1 MNAEKKIVKTD
12 FLVIGSGISGLSFAL
27 KIATH
32 FKDATVTIVTKNEKS
47 ESNTKY
53 AQGGIATVWD
63 KTVDSFEQHIQDT
76 LVAGDGICNE
86 KIVRM
91 VVKEAPDRLQEL
103 IDWGTQFDKTKDGD
117 YSLGREGGHSQDR
130 ILHHK
135 DITGAEIERALI
147 EQVDKAE
154 NIEFLTHHYAIDLI
168 TEHQVKNKLTFRQE
182 KITCFGAYVLDEQEN
197 TVKTISAKVTML
209 ASGGSGQVY
218 SATTNPVVATGD
230 GIGMAYRAKA
240 EISDIEFIQFHPTAL
255 YNPGEYPAFLI
266 SEAVRGEGAILRD
279 YSGKRFMHKYDKREE
294 LASRDIVARAIDS
307 ELKKSGSPNVY
318 LDCTHL
324 DHDAFKKHFPN
335 ITEKC
340 LSLGIDVRKDFIPVS
355 PAQHYMCGG
364 VNINKKSKT
373 SLKNLYACG
382 EVTKTGLHG
391 GNRLASNSLL
401 EGIVFAHNA
410 FKNLKKRFS
419 KIEFPK
425 NVPVWNDSG
434 VVKNMEKVLITHDR
448 NEVKTIMSNYVGI
461 VRSNERLLRAE
472 RKLSVLYEDNK
483 RLYDHSELSVDLC
496 ELRNLITTAYLI
508 TQFSKNRKENRGG
521 FYSADLVGELK
532 DYPSA
537 SLRI

>member
-27 KIATH
+27 KIATN

-91 VVKEAPDRLQEL
+91 VIKEAPDRLQEL

-147 EQVDKAE
+147 EQVDQAE

-182 KITCFGAYVLDEQEN
+182 KITCFGAYILDEQEN
-197 TVKTISAKVTML
+197 TVKTISAKITML

-218 SATTNPVVATGD
+218 SATTNPSVATGD

-266 SEAVRGEGAILRD
+266 SEAVRGEGAVLRD

-324 DHDAFKKHFPN
+324 DYDAFKKHFPN

-382 EVTKTGLHG
+382 EVTKSGLHG

-410 FKNLKKRFS
+410 FKNLTKRFS

-521 FYSADLVGELK
+521 FYSADLVGN
-532 DYPSA
+532 
-537 SLRI
+537 